1 MVRYL
6 LAVAGVV
13 ALMSGPALAEMG
25 DTGTTKI
32 ITRSHDGMGGKK
44 VIIKRHGDGFV
55 SKKII
60 RHDRMFGSS
69 MPEHRM
75 FREREPERRMFR
87 EREIVR

>member
-6 LAVAGVV
+6 LAAAGVV
-13 ALMSGPALAEMG
+13 VLLSAPAFAEMN

-32 ITRSHDGMGGKK
+32 ITRSHDGMGAKK
-44 VIIKRHGDGFV
+44 VIIKRHADGFV
-55 SKKII
+55 TKKKII

-69 MPEHRM
+69 MPE
-75 FREREPERRMFR
+75 RRVFR

>member
-13 ALMSGPALAEMG
+13 AIISGPALAEDMRDMG
-25 DTGTTKI
+25 GTTKV
-32 ITRSHDGMGGKK
+32 ITHDGMGGKK
-44 VIIKRHGDGFV
+44 IVVRRHGDGV
-55 SKKII
+55 VTKKII

-69 MPEHRM
+69 T
-75 FREREPERRMFR
+75 PERRIVR